1 MNTFEYLSQNIELAS
16 IYSNIKS
23 AIEYKDND
31 PSAALGKIMSV
42 FEELVNK
49 VFREQRLDPQYGN
62 LHEKIESLYQHTV
75 IDQACKVCLG
85 HLRIIRNQFSA
96 HHTYKKGEVVQPDST
111 IVAFALK
118 NLYEFL
124 TWYVNDYLKKDV
136 KLSTFEDYLK
146 SNTGVVTREETRIIK
161 VMDLPK
167 FYVDKEYKNLKLYGK
182 IKDLDTKEELSV
194 LKLFFT
200 SKKTLSEI
208 EKEVFDI
215 SYDGNLVYY
224 IVNQADSRGL
234 TNSWREFV
242 QEIGVKKA
250 IQEISSRLPAEGT
263 SEYIKFEQEKKI
275 LEVLKLV
282 DMLK

>member
-1 MNTFEYLSQNIELAS
+1 MNTFEYLSKNNEFAS
-16 IYSNIKS
+16 IYSSVKS

-31 PSAALGKIMSV
+31 PGAALAKITSV

-49 VFREQRLDPQYGN
+49 VFREQRLDPQYGS
-62 LHEKIESLYQHTV
+62 LHEKIESLYQHTI
-75 IDQACKVCLG
+75 IDQACKVYLG
-85 HLRIIRNQFSA
+85 HLRVIRNQFSA
-96 HHTYKKGEVVQPDST
+96 HQTLRRGEVVQPDST

-124 TWYVNDYLKKDV
+124 SWYVIDYLKRDI
-136 KLSTFEDYLK
+136 KLSSFEEYIK
-146 SNTGVVTREETRIIK
+146 SNTGLITREENRVIK

-167 FYVDKEYKNLKLYGK
+167 FYVDKEYRNLKLYGK
-182 IKDLDTKEELSV
+182 IKELDTKEELSV
-194 LKLFFT
+194 LKMFFT
-200 SKKTLSEI
+200 TKKTLTDI

-224 IVNQADSRGL
+224 IINQSDSRGL

-242 QEIGVKKA
+242 LSIGVKKA
-250 IQEISSRLPAEGT
+250 IQEISSRLPAEG
-263 SEYIKFEQEKKI
+263 SSDYLKFEQEKKV